1 MRSRIVIYI
10 VRSSIFCATARISTS
25 DHHKPG
31 RKGVKVAVPCV
42 SSILAKIDVRACA
55 KAKKRLLAFP
65 LMDILR
71 ELSSGSFAGACTLRA
86 SSYSFYSRTAM
97 PPSSHDFDPD
107 NESGN
112 GRTKPAPGLTR
123 GRPTG
128 HLHRRTAGILRHLPL
143 ARDAERDF
151 ITGWMLLMTCV
162 STRGSSCVALNGAPS
177 FAENSM
183 PLAV

>member
-25 DHHKPG
+25 GHHKPG
-31 RKGVKVAVPCV
+31 RKGVTVAVPCV

-55 KAKKRLLAFP
+55 KAKKRRLTFP

-107 NESGN
+107 NGSGAAM
-112 GRTKPAPGLTR
+112 GGPSPPPGL
-123 GRPTG
+123 PVVAPPVICI
-128 HLHRRTAGILRHLPL
+128 AGPL
-143 ARDAERDF
+143 
-151 ITGWMLLMTCV
+151 
-162 STRGSSCVALNGAPS
+162 GSCGICPWPETLNAISSPGGCS
-177 FAENSM
+177 
-183 PLAV
+183 